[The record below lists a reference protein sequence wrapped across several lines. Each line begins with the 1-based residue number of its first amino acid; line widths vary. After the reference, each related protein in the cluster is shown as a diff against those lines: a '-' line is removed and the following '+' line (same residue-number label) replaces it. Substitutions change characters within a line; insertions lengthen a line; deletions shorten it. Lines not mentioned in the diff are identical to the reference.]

1 MDEEEYKDK
10 YINLRILKSIQ
21 EYLKAERDSS
31 EAVYPVRVPDDFVY
45 LVLKMQGPDNVDKL
59 IHHIFR
65 LGLDIWSDRLY
76 NESFGSQRNLEKF
89 IELVKK
95 RNQK

>member
-21 EYLKAERDSS
+21 EYLKLDKDHS
-31 EAVYPVRVPDDFVY
+31 ESVYPVRVPDDFLY
-45 LVLKMQGPDNVDKL
+45 LILKMQGPDNVDKL

-65 LGLDIWSDRLY
+65 LGLEIWSDRLY
-76 NESFGSQRNLEKF
+76 NEKFGSQRNLEEF

-95 RNQK
+95 RNQ